1 MIVNKINWD
10 KERIFMW
17 KEIIKDGWDVFPKW
31 LWALN
36 GFGIALGLLI
46 ILFL

>member
-1 MIVNKINWD
+1 M
-10 KERIFMW
+10 

-31 LWALN
+31 LWTLN

-46 ILFL
+46 ILFV